1 MPIIVSFNTKYFGRK
16 YFVQVCLQDP
26 EWINFDIV
34 CNLHQAL
41 AHCVILGEN
50 MPQPTSEYHFKYT
63 TNHSLVG
70 RYYFE
75 CDEDK
80 DAKMRARREPRHGEY
95 DYDFNYQSDSDL
107 ELPVFNLLGD
117 IIECDKD
124 IIDGF
129 WYDHNWCQDSE

>member
-1 MPIIVSFNTKYFGRK
+1 MPIIISFNTKYYGRK

-26 EWINFDIV
+26 EWINVHIIR
-34 CNLHQAL
+34 NLHQAL

-50 MPQPTSEYHFKYT
+50 MPKPTSDYHFKYT
-63 TNHSLVG
+63 TNQSLVG
-70 RYYFE
+70 RHYLE

-80 DAKMRARREPRHGEY
+80 DAKIRARMEPRRGEY

-117 IIECDKD
+117 IIECPKD
-124 IIDGF
+124 IIEGLKYDPN
-129 WYDHNWCQDSE
+129 WYNDLD